1 MWFLIWVNTNMDNIA
16 TQTQERPVF
25 GPAPTVT
32 EQPRRP
38 SFDEIVQIKHLQTD
52 GIYVKAY
59 RAPAGV
65 RMYTK
70 QFATD
75 HMTILAQGTAL
86 LEVQS
91 VKVRLVGPAHCV
103 IPANTRVTV
112 SLLED
117 SVWYCLHPTAET
129 DIEQLKELF

>member
-1 MWFLIWVNTNMDNIA
+1 MDNIA

-25 GPAPTVT
+25 GPPPTEVK
-32 EQPRRP
+32 QPRRP
-38 SFDEIVQIKHLQTD
+38 SFDETVQIKHLQTD
-52 GIYVKAY
+52 GLYVKAY
-59 RAPAGV
+59 QAPAGV

-75 HMTILAQGTAL
+75 HMTILARGVAL
-86 LEVQS
+86 LEV
-91 VKVRLVGPAHCV
+91 KDLKIRLVAPAHCV

-117 SVWYCLHPTAET
+117 SVWYCLHPTDET